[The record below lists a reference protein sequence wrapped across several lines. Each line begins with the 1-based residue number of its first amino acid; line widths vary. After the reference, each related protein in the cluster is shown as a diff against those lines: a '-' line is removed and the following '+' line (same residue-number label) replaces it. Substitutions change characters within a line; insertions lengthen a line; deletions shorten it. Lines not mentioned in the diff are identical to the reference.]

1 MEISILVIEEDFDL
15 SKLFD
20 HLLRIDGY
28 EITLAH
34 DWQMAQAAMAMSQ
47 PDLIIFDWALTNSD
61 GYLWIDDLRAT
72 PETAHIPVIALSA
85 NAVPR
90 DIEKSLDAGF
100 FNYLTKPIK
109 VDLFMDAL
117 DMALKTAE
125 AAARIKAGRAYQQE
139 KT

>member
-1 MEISILVIEEDFDL
+1 MEITILVIEEDFDL

-34 DWQMAQAAMAMSQ
+34 DWQMAQAAMAMLQ

-72 PETAHIPVIALSA
+72 PETAHIPVLLVCGDPPSRSLTRLLDKVGIP
-85 NAVPR
+85 V
-90 DIEKSLDAGF
+90 IEKPFDIF
-100 FNYLTKPIK
+100 
-109 VDLFMDAL
+109 
-117 DMALKTAE
+117 
-125 AAARIKAGRAYQQE
+125 
-139 KT
+139 